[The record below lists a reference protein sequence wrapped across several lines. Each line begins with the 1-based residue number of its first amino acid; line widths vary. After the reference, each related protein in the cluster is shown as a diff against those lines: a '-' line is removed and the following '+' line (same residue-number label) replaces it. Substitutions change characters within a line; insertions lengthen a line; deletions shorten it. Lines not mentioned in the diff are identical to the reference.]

1 MNHDKH
7 NDHDRPEALD
17 DALRWQLRALR
28 RDTPPAHDLW
38 PGIAAR
44 LATQDTAAT
53 PAIAPGPRRTR
64 WVQPL
69 AMAASVLLVAGAVG
83 WMGSSGFRT
92 APSEPSPTLVQ
103 REAENLT
110 VQYQAA
116 LQELGQRDR
125 RDPVAGIAANARVP
139 SNLKPTFEALDRD
152 AALIRRA
159 LSRDPDSTL
168 LLEQLRRTYA
178 HRLALTQRLA
188 YT

>member
-1 MNHDKH
+1 MNHDH
-7 NDHDRPEALD
+7 DEHDRPESLD

-28 RDTPPAHDLW
+28 RDTPPARDLW

-44 LATQDTAAT
+44 LAAPAT
-53 PAIAPGPRRTR
+53 PAATRSVTPAPRRAR
-64 WVQPL
+64 WMQPM

-83 WMGSSGFRT
+83 WMGSSGFRS
-92 APSEPSPTLVQ
+92 APDVAGPTLVQ

-125 RDPVAGIAANARVP
+125 RDPVAGVVANARVP
-139 SNLKPTFEALDRD
+139 SSLKPTFEALDRD